1 MKRLLLSLS
10 FFIFHL
16 SYSAAQTPAAANE
29 INKVKR
35 DTTCIYAEATMKDLD
50 EALLGA
56 KSILEVKVGDWVRS
70 QHPSEGIEVCIA
82 KAKEHSF
89 EVQTRRGDYY
99 RAFVY
104 VRKGDIL
111 PVADKSEVVVF
122 QVQPVGEKPLTTP
135 PEVISEETPVEAPV
149 PVVSLTPD
157 EEQMVAITSFYN
169 VEPYIKGMRD
179 KNRLDSYG
187 KYSTMPA
194 DSACHLFVYDQ
205 QGQIKAVLRKTPTSQ
220 LNLKTLKEDNVKN
233 YRNCGAIWFRL
244 KEQK

>member
-10 FFIFHL
+10 FII
-16 SYSAAQTPAAANE
+16 SYFSFSVAQTPAATKE
-29 INKVKR
+29 INAIKR
-35 DTTCIYAEATMKDLD
+35 DTTCIYAEATMKDVN
-50 EALLGA
+50 EALIGA

-70 QHPSEGIEVCIA
+70 QHPNEGIEVCIA

-104 VRKGDIL
+104 VKKRDIM
-111 PVADKSEVVVF
+111 PIADKSEVVVF
-122 QVQPVGEKPLTTP
+122 QVLPDSIKPLTTP
-135 PEVISEETPVEAPV
+135 EEVISEETRVEAPASV
-149 PVVSLTPD
+149 ITLTKE

-169 VEPYIKGMRD
+169 IEPYIKGLRG
-179 KNRLDSYG
+179 KNKLEAYG
-187 KYSTMPA
+187 KYATMPA
-194 DSACHLFVYDQ
+194 DSACHIFVYDQ
-205 QGQIKAVLRKTPTSQ
+205 QGQVKAVLRKTPTAQ

-244 KEQK
+244 KD